1 MFDQPITQGPGMESF
16 STYFGEIFLML
27 LGAFIL
33 GYLTY
38 YFIAAKW
45 RRRVEEL
52 EGEVKNLNAKIAGL
66 QADLDACHKEG
77 IKIKGQHAIVNAQ
90 YKAMKREL
98 EAEGIVLPSMSDSG
112 TSVAG
117 GGADSGEYEAS
128 DDEIRNLTAYYE
140 GGIGDAGSTGTMGSV
155 GSGGSTGS
163 GSAGDSGGAIGGDA
177 EGRKISSG
185 DMSGVS
191 GEDRG
196 VSTEN
201 GGGLGL
207 DFDSALTS
215 DNLQIVEGIG
225 PKIESLL
232 KEAGISNWA
241 ALAGSGEADLRAI
254 LEKAGPR
261 YRIHDPST
269 WPKQAS
275 LANSRSWEELANYQ
289 KFLGGGKD
297 SGKGVGSGIAKVE
310 KVATKILGVTLYKPD
325 DLKVVE
331 GIGPAIERLLKENN
345 IDNWGDLSRTDVNT
359 LRDILASQKDR
370 FRLSDPATWPKQ
382 ARMAHEGDWKK
393 LREYQDYLQGGKDL
407 AK

>member
-1 MFDQPITQGPGMESF
+1 MFDQPITQGPGMETF
-16 STYFGEIFLML
+16 SSHFGEIFLML

-33 GYLTY
+33 GYLLR
-38 YFIAAKW
+38 YFIGAKW

-52 EGEVKNLNAKIAGL
+52 EGEVAGL
-66 QADLDACHKEG
+66 NSKIKGLEGDLEDCHKEG
-77 IKIKGQHAIVNAQ
+77 IRIKGQHAIASAQ
-90 YKAMKREL
+90 LKALQREL
-98 EAEGIVLPSMSDSG
+98 EAEGIVLPSMSRTSSAG
-112 TSVAG
+112 TSAESS
-117 GGADSGEYEAS
+117 DYEAS
-128 DDEIRNLTAYYE
+128 DDEINNLTAYYQ
-140 GGIGDAGSTGTMGSV
+140 GGIGDTESGG
-155 GSGGSTGS
+155 GSGTGS
-163 GSAGDSGGAIGGDA
+163 GDESES
-177 EGRKISSG
+177 EGRSVSG
-185 DMSGVS
+185 DLSVADA
-191 GEDRG
+191 DRG
-196 VSTEN
+196 VSTAN

-207 DFDSALTS
+207 DFDSALMN

-232 KEAGISNWA
+232 KDAGISNWG
-241 ALAGSGEADLRAI
+241 ALSNASESDLKAI

-269 WPKQAS
+269 WPKQAG
-275 LANSRSWEELANYQ
+275 LANNRSWEELANYQ
-289 KFLGGGKD
+289 KFLGGGKE

-310 KVATKILGVTLYKPD
+310 KIATKILGVTLYKPD

-331 GIGPAIERLLKENN
+331 GIGPAIEKLLKQNN
-345 IDNWGDLSRTDVNT
+345 IDNWGDLSKTDVNT

-382 ARMAHEGDWKK
+382 ARMAYEGDWKK